1 MKYNLENI
9 RLKHVSKIDYEFLY
23 NLLDERDPISNISHK
38 KMPSFKTHQKF
49 VSSKPYKKWYVIKY
63 SQDSIGSLYLSHQN
77 EIGFFLKKQHNDLK
91 LANFI
96 LKLFINKNPHSE
108 YFVNIN
114 PKNKKLINFYKKF
127 GFSLLQKT
135 FKLEKN
141 TK

>member
-9 RLKHVSKIDYEFLY
+9 HLKYVSKVDYEFLY
-23 NLLDERDPISNISHK
+23 NLLAERDSISNISHK
-38 KMPSFKTHQKF
+38 KMPSLKAHQKF
-49 VSSKPYKKWYVIKY
+49 VSSKPYKKWYIVKH

-77 EIGFFLKKQHNDLK
+77 EIGFFLKKEYNDVK
-91 LANFI
+91 IANFT
-96 LKLFINKNPHSE
+96 LKLFMKKNNHSE

-135 FKLEKN
+135 FKFEKN
-141 TK
+141 SR

>member
-9 RLKHVSKIDYEFLY
+9 HLKHVSKVDYEFLY
-23 NLLDERDPISNISHK
+23 EMLAEREPISNISHK
-38 KMPSFKTHQKF
+38 KMPSFRSHQKF
-49 VSSKPYKKWYVIKY
+49 VLSKPYKKWYIVKH

-77 EIGFFLKKQHNDLK
+77 EIGFFLKKQYNDVK
-91 LANFI
+91 TANFI
-96 LKLFINKNPHSE
+96 LKLFMKKNPQSE

-114 PKNKKLINFYKKF
+114 PKNKKLINFYKNF

-141 TK
+141 SK